1 MNNLYIMNDF
11 CTSKGYYIIGEH
23 IYDVKAFVNN
33 HKKTID
39 EVMEWANKED
49 VFVEFG
55 CLKNGQAYCRYH
67 HHLGRENQYEVA
79 VLEGALEHLLKSE
92 FPSMRRHIL
101 SLPVIIA
108 SNKVE

>member
-1 MNNLYIMNDF
+1 MNDYF
-11 CTSKGYYIIGEH
+11 TSKGYYVIGEN
-23 IYDVKAFVNN
+23 IYDVATFENN

-39 EVMEWANKED
+39 EIMEWANKED

-67 HHLGRENQYEVA
+67 LGRKDRFVVVA
-79 VLEGALEHLLKSE
+79 LEGVLEYLLKPE
-92 FPSMRRHIL
+92 FPSMRKHVL

>member
-1 MNNLYIMNDF
+1 VNDYY
-11 CTSKGYYIIGEH
+11 TSKGYYVIGEN
-23 IYDVKAFVNN
+23 IYDVEVFTNN

-39 EVMEWANKED
+39 EIMEWADKEY

-67 HHLGRENQYEVA
+67 LGRKDKYVVIA
-79 VLEGALEHLLKSE
+79 LEGVLEHLLKSE

-108 SNKVE
+108 SNKMEN

>member
-1 MNNLYIMNDF
+1 VNDYY
-11 CTSKGYYIIGEH
+11 TSKGYYVIGEN
-23 IYDVKAFVNN
+23 IYDVEVFTNN

-39 EVMEWANKED
+39 EIMEWADKEY

-67 HHLGRENQYEVA
+67 IERLACSPEDERKIIA
-79 VLEGALEHLLKSE
+79 LESELEHLLKSE

-101 SLPVIIA
+101 SLPTIIA

>member
-1 MNNLYIMNDF
+1 MNNYY
-11 CTSKGYYIIGEH
+11 TSKGYYVIGED
-23 IYDVKAFVNN
+23 IYDVNAFEKN
-33 HKKTID
+33 HQDAINQTI
-39 EVMEWANKED
+39 EWANKQD

-67 HHLGRENQYEVA
+67 FGRKDKCA
-79 VLEGALEHLLKSE
+79 VISLEGVLKHILKSE

-108 SNKVE
+108 SNKSE

>member
-1 MNNLYIMNDF
+1 MNDYY
-11 CTSKGYYIIGEH
+11 TSKGYYVIGEN
-23 IYDVKAFVNN
+23 IYAIDSFTNN
-33 HKKTID
+33 HKQTID
-39 EVMEWANKED
+39 DVMEWANKED

-67 HHLGRENQYEVA
+67 LGRKDQYAVA
-79 VLEGALEHLLKSE
+79 ALEGALEHLLKSE

-108 SNKVE
+108 SNKFE

>member
-1 MNNLYIMNDF
+1 MNDYY
-11 CTSKGYYIIGEH
+11 TSKGYYVIGEN
-23 IYDVKAFVNN
+23 IYDVEVFTNN

-39 EVMEWANKED
+39 EIMEWADKEY

-67 HHLGRENQYEVA
+67 LGRKDKYVVIA
-79 VLEGALEHLLKSE
+79 LEGVLEHLLKSE

-108 SNKVE
+108 SNKMEN

>member
-1 MNNLYIMNDF
+1 MNNYY
-11 CTSKGYYIIGEH
+11 TSKGYYVIGEN
-23 IYDVKAFVNN
+23 IYAVEAFTKN
-33 HKKTID
+33 HQKTID

-67 HHLGRENQYEVA
+67 LGRENQYEVA
-79 VLEGALEHLLKSE
+79 ALEGALEHLLKPE

-108 SNKVE
+108 SNKFE